1 MKNILKIAAFTAMV
15 ASVTIV
21 PTASFAREKPAEQQI
36 RAPRR
41 YQTAPRIERR
51 GVKPV
56 AASPAP
62 APAPKPVAVAP
73 APKPAAPVVVAAPA
87 PAPKPVV
94 VAPAPVAPAPVV
106 VAAVPA
112 PAPRR
117 SYGIFGRIGALVD
130 DAIEIHEDI
139 EHHNY

>member
-94 VAPAPVAPAPVV
+94 V
-106 VAAVPA
+106 VPA